1 MVFSLQQMTFAETIN
16 EEKTPA
22 EVARE
27 GISREAMREAVKE
40 AERKAAEA
48 ERKAEKEEAKEAIK
62 EEAIKKYKRESSV
75 QEENQDNEKE
85 NNKESEIRKI
95 PSKLVKILPTEKNL
109 EDITKRIIWRYV
121 DKQSTQNE
129 ETNIETMTALLRDIT
144 RVYDPIV
151 NKYKVATIQIEIIKY
166 EDNEKLRNYWINEKK
181 SNLEFMFENAYL
193 IGSITD
199 NTKCFF
205 NYTIDGAITI
215 CKTDQ
220 YVIQSVIFDKYQ
232 EHFKYTKSK
241 TGTEKLELTQ
251 YEITAGITET
261 ILKKLQSDDPNYDYE
276 LYKILE
282 SNREIKERE
291 INDNEKEQSE
301 NKQKE
306 KQQRAND
313 EKNKNKLL
321 GIEKDRKYGI
331 QNFSCIKD
339 EFGLIKISGQF
350 NNNQIKKDKVSFEI
364 AFFDYE
370 KNMVGKNT
378 ANLLEIDEYETK
390 RFLGNLKIDKN
401 FATCTIKLNN

>member
-1 MVFSLQQMTFAETIN
+1 MKNLVFFTFFLILITFSVHQNAIAET
-16 EEKTPA
+16 EE
-22 EVARE
+22 EQ
-27 GISREAMREAVKE
+27 
-40 AERKAAEA
+40 ERK
-48 ERKAEKEEAKEAIK
+48 KAIEEAADSLKRKIVNEK
-62 EEAIKKYKRESSV
+62 PVEETIEEEQPKTKQKLGKMKKFLPT
-75 QEENQDNEKE
+75 QEEFD
-85 NNKESEIRKI
+85 EITQRTVWK
-95 PSKLVKILPTEKNL
+95 
-109 EDITKRIIWRYV
+109 YV
-121 DKQSTQNE
+121 DKQSSLNE
-129 ETNIETMTALLRDIT
+129 EYKIESIQSLLRDVG
-144 RVYDPIV
+144 RVYDPVV
-151 NKYKVATIQIEIIKY
+151 NKYKVATVQIEILKY
-166 EDNEKLRNYWINEKK
+166 QDNDNLENYWVNEKK

-193 IGSITD
+193 VGSLTD

-205 NYTIDGAITI
+205 NYTMDGAITI

-321 GIEKDRKYGI
+321 GIEKDKKYGI

-339 EFGLIKISGQF
+339 EFSLITISGQF

-370 KNMVGKNT
+370 KNMIYKNS

-401 FATCTIKLNN
+401 FATCTIKINN